1 MLGIVLLTAPALQAY
16 SVLTHEAI
24 VDSAWDNS
32 IKPLLLARFPTSDPN
47 AVREA
52 HSYAYAGCIIQD
64 MGYYPFGNRFFTDLV
79 HYVRSGEFVENL
91 IRESQNLDE
100 YAFALGSLAHYA
112 ADTQGHSVAVNISVP
127 IEYPKLARKYGS
139 VVTYEENPVDH
150 MRVEFAFDVVQMSR
164 RRYAPEDFRE
174 FIGFNVARDLLNR
187 AFRDTYSLDLDDLF
201 PNLDLALGTYRYAVG
216 RLIPEMTRVAWKLK
230 KSELKKSSL
239 GIRRADFVFDL
250 SEASYRKRWSQ
261 KYQKSGPGTRI
272 LALLISILPK
282 IGPLKVLSFQAPTPR
297 TESLFE
303 TSFVRTLD
311 EYRHLLQQAGRQD
324 LRLAN
329 LDFDTGAPTRPG
341 EYAMADEAYANL
353 AIKLSAKQPAAVGAD
368 VRQDVLKFFGD
379 PNLPYTIKTRNPKQW
394 KQTLEAVDKLKAEKD

>member
-311 EYRHLLQQAGRQD
+311 EYRRLLQQAGRQD